1 MIFTLEQL
9 RDAAIDLPSD
19 DRAELAQFLVST
31 LDDQRATSIQSE
43 WMTLAKRRMDDV
55 KAGSVVGIS
64 ADEVLDNL
72 LGDVD

>member
-1 MIFTLEQL
+1 MIFTLAQL

-43 WMTLAKRRMDDV
+43 WLTLAKRRMDDV
-55 KAGSVVGIS
+55 KAGAVVGIS